1 MDLLKGPIREG
12 SRGGRDFKWSDVKDS
27 KDREY
32 YLGVSV
38 KAPTGRWQQNRDIQW
53 YSRDQSSTSK
63 AEEEALRREQRLEEI
78 RKIKEAENDALSAA
92 LGFKVA
98 RRVDDGGG
106 LSQGEV
112 DRAIKEAGAGADERE
127 EGNEKGVGFG
137 RIGLA
142 ANLRGG
148 NGGDREVMAG
158 DDNARND
165 DGVKWRPAPA
175 PVSSRESDKRDSRD
189 DRRRRDDR
197 EKSSRHRHRSR
208 SRDRN
213 RGGDRGGDRDGDRDR
228 TRHRRHRS
236 RSRSRDRERKHESDR
251 RRRDQSRSPRRHD
264 DRGEKRHDRRDRDR
278 DRDRDD
284 RRRRND

>member
-53 YSRDQSSTSK
+53 YSRDQSETS
-63 AEEEALRREQRLEEI
+63 AEAEALRREQRLEEI

-92 LGFKVA
+92 LGFKVV
-98 RRVDDGGG
+98 RRVDDGAGGG

-112 DRAIKEAGAGADERE
+112 DRAIKEAGAGVDERE
-127 EGNEKGVGFG
+127 ETGNEKGIGFG
-137 RIGLA
+137 RIGLTA
-142 ANLRGG
+142 LGG
-148 NGGDREVMAG
+148 AGGGGGADREVMTG
-158 DDNARND
+158 DNSKNDNE
-165 DGVKWRPAPA
+165 VKWRPAPA
-175 PVSSRESDKRDSRD
+175 PSRETNKRDGRD

-208 SRDRN
+208 SKDRYREMDREGERD
-213 RGGDRGGDRDGDRDR
+213 
-228 TRHRRHRS
+228 RHRRHRS
-236 RSRSRDRERKHESDR
+236 RSRSRDRERRYESDR

-264 DRGEKRHDRRDRDR
+264 DRRDRRDHDRR

-284 RRRRND
+284 RRRR

>member
-53 YSRDQSSTSK
+53 YSRGQSSS

-78 RKIKEAENDALSAA
+78 RKIKEAENDALSEA
-92 LGFKVA
+92 LGFKVV
-98 RRVDDGGG
+98 RRVDGSGG

-112 DRAIKEAGAGADERE
+112 DRAIKEAGAGVDERE
-127 EGNEKGVGFG
+127 VEGNEKGIGFG
-137 RIGLA
+137 RIGVAAALA
-142 ANLRGG
+142 GNAGG
-148 NGGDREVMAG
+148 NREVMAG
-158 DDNARND
+158 NDTKDD

-175 PVSSRESDKRDSRD
+175 TAPSRESDRRD
-189 DRRRRDDR
+189 DRRRGNDR

-208 SRDRN
+208 SK
-213 RGGDRGGDRDGDRDR
+213 DRDR
-228 TRHRRHRS
+228 GRDRERHRRHRS
-236 RSRSRDRERKHESDR
+236 RSRSRGRERRHEIDR

-264 DRGEKRHDRRDRDR
+264 DRRDRRDHDRR

-284 RRRRND
+284 RRRRHD